1 MAIINH
7 PTLDFKNSWFAMYHI
22 SFIFVIAVMTCYER
36 DVLSNP
42 AWLKF
47 NNAEIQFWHRIHVN

>member
-1 MAIINH
+1 MAFINI

-22 SFIFVIAVMTCYER
+22 LFIFVFAMMTCYER

-47 NNAEIQFWHRIHVN
+47 NYAEI